1 MSKDNSGD
9 NVSKKLAN
17 DGWQVSGM
25 EGFEKRG
32 FETRPQPTTGKEVH
46 PIQTAPKTIIPMPG
60 PKLPPTKK

>member
-9 NVSKKLAN
+9 NVSKKLEN

-32 FETRPQPTTGKEVH
+32 IETRPQPTTG
-46 PIQTAPKTIIPMPG
+46 
-60 PKLPPTKK
+60 

>member
-9 NVSKKLAN
+9 NISKKLTN

-32 FETRPQPTTGKEVH
+32 FETRPQPTTGKEIP
-46 PIQTAPKTIIPMPG
+46 PIQTAPRTIIPMFG
-60 PKLPPTKK
+60 PKLPSNKK